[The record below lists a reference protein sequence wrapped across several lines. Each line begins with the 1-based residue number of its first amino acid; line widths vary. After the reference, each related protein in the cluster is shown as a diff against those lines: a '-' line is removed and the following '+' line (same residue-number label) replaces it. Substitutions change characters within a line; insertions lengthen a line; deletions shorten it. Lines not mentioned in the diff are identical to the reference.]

1 MTLTHLL
8 LVALEPDPPKP
19 WAENSGAQ
27 TTPHPA
33 PASVSKSQPS
43 WPDSPCPEAL
53 GSVGRWGQDR
63 PPSGGLW
70 ASVPLSDHIG
80 AFRTAGLD
88 PSIPDT
94 RGPLR
99 APGPAGPTERPC
111 RLVRDRVME
120 PGSSSHSSEGGGSSP
135 TPRPEAPALLPRLCD
150 PFRHK
155 SCWGGRGAFHFSSHS
170 SLLGASVSTG
180 RSGFG

>member
-8 LVALEPDPPKP
+8 LVALELDPPKP

-27 TTPHPA
+27 TTTHPA

-80 AFRTAGLD
+80 ASG
-88 PSIPDT
+88 
-94 RGPLR
+94 
-99 APGPAGPTERPC
+99 
-111 RLVRDRVME
+111 VRDAGVQACC
-120 PGSSSHSSEGGGSSP
+120 PEGPNVVRQG
-135 TPRPEAPALLPRLCD
+135 D
-150 PFRHK
+150 
-155 SCWGGRGAFHFSSHS
+155 
-170 SLLGASVSTG
+170 
-180 RSGFG
+180 